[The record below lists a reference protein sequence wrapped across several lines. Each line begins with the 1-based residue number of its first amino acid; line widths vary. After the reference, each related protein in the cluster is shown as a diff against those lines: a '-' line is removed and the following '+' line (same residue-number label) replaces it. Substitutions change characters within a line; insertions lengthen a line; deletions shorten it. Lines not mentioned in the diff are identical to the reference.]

1 MDTTTTAFHLA
12 LLLAAADEGPG
23 VGVLAQY
30 GVLGIF
36 AALLLVFAR
45 TSYKRET
52 DRADRLEA
60 DVRRLN
66 DTIQEKVIPA
76 LMSATR
82 AAEESA
88 ALIADLQRERM
99 ILARMKGK
107 ADE

>member
-1 MDTTTTAFHLA
+1 MTTSFAALA
-12 LLLAAADEGPG
+12 MFIAAADEGPG

-36 AALLLVFAR
+36 AALLVLFAR
-45 TSYKRET
+45 TAYKRET

-66 DTIQEKVIPA
+66 DTIQDKVIPA
-76 LMSATR
+76 LMSATK

-88 ALIADLQRERM
+88 SLISDLQRER
-99 ILARMKGK
+99 IFLARMKGK